1 MRHVLIL
8 LSLYTVFNL
17 FLSLPAYSVTTEE
30 MDMENRLLEAELR
43 LARKPKIY
51 FIFDLKNRVISLKSK
66 GIMFKELRIE
76 DKKLCGYPVEIEP
89 IILLKKTALFPPKR
103 EKIKPKK
110 SEKNKQSS
118 KFEIKALELEDM
130 PSNYTLVFE
139 KGVIISVRAE
149 SEGLAGEVLE
159 ILTQIRWYIST
170 PIIGLWNFIR
180 NKPYTAI
187 YITLRKEDAR
197 SLYWHLPEGTE
208 NIVYN
213 PS

>member
-17 FLSLPAYSVTTEE
+17 FLSLPAHSVTTEE
-30 MDMENRLLEAELR
+30 IDMENRLLEAELR

-76 DKKLCGYPVEIEP
+76 DKKIWGYPVEIEP

-110 SEKNKQSS
+110 SEKDKHSS

-139 KGVIISVRAE
+139 KDVIISVRAE

-159 ILTQIRWYIST
+159 ILTQIRWYIAT

-187 YITLRKEDAR
+187 YITLGKEDAR